1 MKKSLFLLISIV
13 LFSCS
18 KNDDNSSSATL
29 TPTFNSQDLIGK
41 WDLKSSVTG
50 TTNNPLD
57 SCEQLHSGYEFK
69 VNNICIE
76 GYGRINPAG
85 TCTNNQ
91 YNQTYTLTNNI
102 ITVKQTNGYEA
113 RYNITELSTTK
124 LKLTLIYSKEVY
136 NGNVYENNPPVGQQ
150 TTSSYDKI

>member
-1 MKKSLFLLISIV
+1 MKKILILLLSIV
-13 LFSCS
+13 VFSCS
-18 KNDDNSSSATL
+18 KNDDNQQTN
-29 TPTFNSQDLIGK
+29 TNFNQQDLIGK
-41 WDLKSSVTG
+41 WDLKTEVTG

-57 SCEQLHSGYEFK
+57 SCEQLYSGYEFK
-69 VNNICIE
+69 ANNTCIE

-102 ITVKQTNGYEA
+102 ITVKETNGYEA
-113 RYNITELSTTK
+113 RYIITELSTTK
-124 LKLTLIYSKEVY
+124 LKLTLIYSKEVD